1 MYSLAYFLRICK
13 FGEYSLYC
21 STPAVNERELIS
33 YLKNRFE
40 KPKNLVSS
48 WMGEDCEVLEIGDP
62 ERYLLISIDTSSERA
77 DFPSDA
83 PPFEIG
89 YFSAAL
95 SLSDIAACSGEPVGV
110 QVSCSIPP
118 GFGEKIYDVYEGIRQ
133 AVSDAG
139 TSILGGDTN
148 AAGEFSLSIVSLGQV
163 KKDDLLVRRGAKS
176 GDIMGV
182 TGILDRFNYGYF
194 QYTKNKNCDFES
206 MLRQAPQIR
215 TGFLLGELGC
225 VTSCIDLPDGLIKT
239 LEDNVPSGLGFL
251 IDDKSIPIGCFGEE
265 SDNEVLPNYVY
276 ASNPAGDLQLLFTVP
291 SHARGLVETT
301 FSKENLPVYWIGEVV
316 SESGIKINIG
326 DRVIHP
332 TVEGFI
338 HRFEGFKLFP

>member
-1 MYSLAYFLRICK
+1 M
-13 FGEYSLYC
+13 
-21 STPAVNERELIS
+21 NERQLID
-33 YLKNRFE
+33 YLKVRFKVPE
-40 KPKNLVSS
+40 NLVSS
-48 WMGEDCEVLEIGDP
+48 WLAEDCEVIDIGDP
-62 ERYLLISIDTSSERA
+62 SRYLLATVDTSSEKA

-83 PPFEIG
+83 PPFEMG

-95 SLSDIAACSGEPVGV
+95 SLSDIAACGGEPVGV
-110 QVSCSIPP
+110 QVSCSIPA
-118 GFGEKIYDVYEGIRQ
+118 GFGEKIYEVYEGIRQ

-148 AAGEFSLSIVSLGQV
+148 AAGEFSLSIVSLGQI
-163 KKDDLLVRRGAKS
+163 KKENLLVRRGAKS
-176 GDIMGV
+176 GDLVGV

-194 QYTKNKNCDFES
+194 QHTQNKNCDFES

-239 LEDNVPSGLGFL
+239 LEDNVPFGLGFL
-251 IDDKSIPIGCFGEE
+251 IDDKSIPIGCFREE
-265 SDNEVLPNYVY
+265 SDNEVLPNYVC

-291 SHARGLVETT
+291 SHARSLVETT
-301 FSKENLPVYWIGEVV
+301 FSKENLPVYWIGGVI
-316 SESGIKINIG
+316 SEPGIKINVG
-326 DRVIHP
+326 DRVIRP